1 MGYWLLCNGIA
12 LILMSVIGYGLSA
25 VQHAALA
32 PWRILFLALGLLT
45 VGTGAL
51 YLWYLPDNQSNTKF
65 LSEREKLVAIERIR
79 VNFQGIGNKVWKCY
93 QFREAFRDP
102 RTYLYVLFSLLMN
115 IPNGGI
121 TTFGSQIIK

>member
-12 LILMSVIGYGLSA
+12 LILMSVICYGLSA
-25 VQHAALA
+25 VQHAVLA

-79 VNFQGIGNKVWKCY
+79 VNFQGIGNKVWKWY